1 MAGMRR
7 VATVVALATGL
18 AACQQT
24 VEFTTAVPMTPNV
37 TVGLSLASGFRG
49 TVEFRCRQGPTITIT
64 GNETSIVLVEGQL
77 STTLEGGPY
86 RYTAP
91 GQTVEFQESYNQLTW
106 TSFAGTR
113 ACRG

>member
-1 MAGMRR
+1 MAGVTRLAI
-7 VATVVALATGL
+7 VAVFAGGL

-24 VEFTTAVPMTPNV
+24 VEFSTTVPVAPGV

-49 TVEFRCRQGPTITIT
+49 TVEFRCRQAPSITII
-64 GNETSIVLVEGQL
+64 GNETSIVLVEGQV

-91 GQTVEFQESYNQLTW
+91 GQTVEFQEGYNQLTW